1 MNAGMY
7 AALTGNLS
15 AQRRLDVISNNLA
28 NASTTGFKADQ
39 IQFESVLANVKNS
52 TQGPVFSN
60 DRYST
65 DYSAGSLQRTDNSFD
80 VALEGDGFFV
90 VNTPQGTAYTRQGNF
105 HLGSNG
111 RLVTADGYEVQGG
124 GGPITVP
131 GNGKVEIGSNG
142 QVSVNGNAVGTISTA
157 DFAKPYALNKLGN
170 GLFQPADP
178 NAATTVSTAGIKQG
192 YLETSNVKAVVEM
205 SRLIE
210 ASRYFEIC
218 AKAVKTY
225 DDLTARA
232 ANDLGKV

>member
-65 DYSAGSLQRTDNSFD
+65 DFSAGSLQRTDNALD
-80 VALEGDGFFV
+80 VALEGDGFFAV
-90 VNTPQGTAYTRQGNF
+90 STPQGTAYTRQGNF
-105 HLGSNG
+105 HLASNG
-111 RLVTADGYEVQGG
+111 RLVTADGYELQGG

-131 GNGKVEIGSNG
+131 ANGKVEIGPTG
-142 QVSVNGNAVGTISTA
+142 QVSVNGNTVGTISTV
-157 DFAKPYALNKLGN
+157 DFAKPYAFNKLGN

-178 NAATTVSTAGIKQG
+178 NAATTASTAGIKQG

-210 ASRYFEIC
+210 TSRYFEIC

-225 DDLTARA
+225 DDLTSRA

>member
-65 DYSAGSLQRTDNSFD
+65 DFSAGSLQRTDNALD

-90 VNTPQGTAYTRQGNF
+90 VNTPQGTAYTRQGSF
-105 HLGSNG
+105 HLSGNG
-111 RLVTADGYEVQGG
+111 RLVTADGYEVQGSG
-124 GGPITVP
+124 GAITVP
-131 GNGKVEIGSNG
+131 ANGKVEIGSGG
-142 QVSVNGNAVGTISTA
+142 QVSVNGNAVGTISTV

-178 NAATTVSTAGIKQG
+178 NAATTASTAGIKQG

>member
-65 DYSAGSLQRTDNSFD
+65 DFSAGALQRTDNSLD
-80 VALEGDGFFV
+80 LALEGDGFFAV
-90 VNTPQGTAYTRQGNF
+90 STPQGTAYTRQGNF
-105 HLGSNG
+105 HLTGNG
-111 RLVTADGYEVQGG
+111 RLVTADGYEVQGS

-131 GNGKVEIGSNG
+131 ASGKVEIGSGG
-142 QVSVNGNAVGTISTA
+142 QVSVNGNAVGTISA
-157 DFAKPYALNKLGN
+157 VDFAKPYAMNKLGN

-178 NAATTVSTAGIKQG
+178 NAATTASTAGIKQG

-225 DDLTARA
+225 DDLTSRA
-232 ANDLGKV
+232 ANDLGKI